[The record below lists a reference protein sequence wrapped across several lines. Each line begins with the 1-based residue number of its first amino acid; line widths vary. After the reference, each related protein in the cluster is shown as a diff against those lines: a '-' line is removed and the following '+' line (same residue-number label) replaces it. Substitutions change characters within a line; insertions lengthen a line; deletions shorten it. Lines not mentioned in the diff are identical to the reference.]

1 MKLTEAAKKLN
12 VTIQTA
18 HKLFSEDRKQKTKL
32 GGCWYLTN
40 RGYQLLDEL
49 TPDRKARTVT
59 EAANYW
65 LDDDDRADDNRNE
78 NAETDKAVSTKISEL
93 RSTLED
99 IQQLLQGN
107 PDLAEIIDGYITDAL
122 SISDLILSAD
132 ELTTQGG
139 MKDEY

>member
-32 GGCWYLTN
+32 GGCWYITN

-65 LDDDDRADDNRNE
+65 LDDDDRADDNVNDTQV
-78 NAETDKAVSTKISEL
+78 NDKAIDTKLSEL
-93 RSTLED
+93 RNCLTDLKD
-99 IQQLLQGN
+99 LLQGN
-107 PDLAEIIDGYITDAL
+107 PELAEEIDGMVTDSL
-122 SISDLILSAD
+122 SVADLVLGID
-132 ELTTQGG
+132 ELREGG
-139 MKDEY
+139 END

>member
-32 GGCWYLTN
+32 GGCWYITN

-65 LDDDDRADDNRNE
+65 LDDDDRADDNVNDTQV
-78 NAETDKAVSTKISEL
+78 NDKAIDTKLSEL
-93 RSTLED
+93 RNCLTDLKD
-99 IQQLLQGN
+99 LLQGN
-107 PDLAEIIDGYITDAL
+107 PELAEEIDGYITDAL

-132 ELTTQGG
+132 ELTTQG
-139 MKDEY
+139 EE

>member
-65 LDDDDRADDNRNE
+65 LEQDDQADDNVNDTQV
-78 NAETDKAVSTKISEL
+78 NDKAIDTKLSEL
-93 RSTLED
+93 RNCLTDLKD
-99 IQQLLQGN
+99 LLQGN
-107 PDLAEIIDGYITDAL
+107 PELAEEIDGMVTDSL
-122 SISDLILSAD
+122 SVADLVLGID
-132 ELTTQGG
+132 ELREGG
-139 MKDEY
+139 END

>member
-65 LDDDDRADDNRNE
+65 LDDQADDNRNDSVQ
-78 NAETDKAVSTKISEL
+78 NDKAIESKLREL
-93 RSTLED
+93 RRVLVD
-99 IQQLLQGN
+99 ITELLQGS
-107 PDLAEIIDGYITDAL
+107 PELAEEIDGYITDAL

-132 ELTTQGG
+132 ELTTQG
-139 MKDEY
+139 EE

>member
-32 GGCWYLTN
+32 GGCWYITN

-49 TPDRKARTVT
+49 TPDSKARTVT

-65 LDDDDRADDNRNE
+65 LEQDDQADDNVNDTQV
-78 NAETDKAVSTKISEL
+78 NDKAIDTKLSEL
-93 RSTLED
+93 RNCLTDITELLQGDPETAEYIDGIFADAVDMAQVILAIDSTLE
-99 IQQLLQGN
+99 
-107 PDLAEIIDGYITDAL
+107 
-122 SISDLILSAD
+122 
-132 ELTTQGG
+132 GG
-139 MKDEY
+139 PND

>member
-32 GGCWYLTN
+32 GGCWYITN

-65 LDDDDRADDNRNE
+65 LEQDDQADDNVNDTQV
-78 NAETDKAVSTKISEL
+78 NDKAIDTKLSEL
-93 RSTLED
+93 RNCLTDLKD
-99 IQQLLQGN
+99 LLQGN
-107 PDLAEIIDGYITDAL
+107 PELAEEIDGMVTDSL
-122 SISDLILSAD
+122 SVADLVLGID
-132 ELTTQGG
+132 ELREGG
-139 MKDEY
+139 END